1 MKLRLRLACTLA
13 IALALPFHAE
23 AQNAIKAI
31 VPFAPGGPSDT
42 VGRIVA
48 QRYTELF
55 PSETVVVENRPG
67 ANGLLGARATAQSA
81 PDGKTWLFA
90 DGALVTVNPFLY
102 PRQPDFDAERDLKV
116 VAAVGMQPSLLV
128 VNPSGPKTL
137 KEFVELAKK
146 EDVTYASAGVG
157 STGHLTMAY
166 FGSIAGLRL
175 IHVPY
180 KGAQPAMT
188 DLLAGQVQSAFN
200 LISGPL
206 PFVTSGKLRALA
218 VSGPQRVDQLPNV
231 PTVSESGYPN
241 FDVRSGLF
249 VMIPAAASADVT
261 KALEEKLQRVVSDAR
276 VHEQLHRLAIQPA
289 NMSAA
294 QAVKWLKDDQARW
307 SKLIKDYGIS
317 AQK

>member
-1 MKLRLRLACTLA
+1 MKIWLGLAC
-13 IALALPFHAE
+13 ALAVAASLPSTAG

-42 VGRIVA
+42 VGRIIA
-48 QRYTELF
+48 QRFSELF

-81 PDGKTWLFA
+81 ADGKTWLFA
-90 DGALVTVNPFLY
+90 DGALMTVNPFLY
-102 PRQPDFDAERDLKV
+102 PKQPDFDAERDLKL

-128 VNPSGPKTL
+128 VPPSGPKSL
-137 KEFVELAKK
+137 QEFVALAKK
-146 EDVTYASAGVG
+146 QDVTYASAGVG

-188 DLLAGQVQSAFN
+188 DLLGGQVQSAFN

-206 PFVTSGKLRALA
+206 PFVLSGKLRALA
-218 VSGPQRVDQLPNV
+218 VSSPQRVDELPDV
-231 PTVSESGYPN
+231 PTVSESGYPG

-249 VMIPAAASADVT
+249 IMLPSGTPPDITTATEA
-261 KALEEKLQRVVSDAR
+261 KLQRVVSDKR
-276 VHEQLHRLAIQPA
+276 VHDQLRKLAIQPA
-289 NMSAA
+289 SMSVEDAM
-294 QAVKWLKDDQARW
+294 KWLKNDQARW
-307 SKLIKDYGIS
+307 SKLISEHGIS
-317 AQK
+317 AHK